1 MFSFFYLCSLRDDH
15 APAQMIELKH
25 VSKTFYKKNIAVHA
39 LTDVS
44 LQIAEGEIFGV
55 IGSSGAGKSTL
66 IRCINL
72 LERPTTGDVIV
83 GGQDLV
89 SLSSRELTRTRRRI
103 GMIFQHFNLLSSRTV
118 FENVAFPL
126 ELSGTPKEEIARR
139 VTELLTLVGLLEKKH
154 DYPVSLSGGQKQ
166 RVAIART
173 LANNPTV
180 LLCDEATSALD
191 PETTRSILALLK
203 DINRRFRITILL
215 ITHEM
220 NVVKAICDRV
230 AVIGEGQLIEQGTVR
245 EIFSHP
251 RTELTREFIKSSLHF
266 SVPLEYELRLK
277 QMASVAAAGDVV
289 AAAIGGEGVTG
300 AAAIGH
306 PLVKLE
312 FTGES
317 SDLPV
322 FSEAS
327 RLFGVNNHIVS
338 AQMDYAGGARFG
350 IMLVEISGTADNTKR
365 AIDYYR
371 EHQIKAEILGYV

>member
-1 MFSFFYLCSLRDDH
+1 
-15 APAQMIELKH
+15 
-25 VSKTFYKKNIAVHA
+25 VSA

-44 LQIAEGEIFGV
+44 LQIAEGEVFGV

-83 GGQDLV
+83 GGENLV
-89 SLSSRELTRTRRRI
+89 SLSSRQLTRTRRRI

-126 ELSGTPKEEIARR
+126 ELSSTPKEEITRR
-139 VTELLTLVGLLEKKH
+139 VTELLTLVGLLEKQN

-230 AVIGEGQLIEQGTVR
+230 AVISEGQLIEQGTVR

-251 RTELTREFIKSSLHF
+251 RTELTREFIASSLHF
-266 SVPLEYELRLK
+266 SVPLEYEERLK
-277 QMASVAAAGDVV
+277 KNG
-289 AAAIGGEGVTG
+289 I
-300 AAAIGH
+300 H

-322 FSEAS
+322 LSETS

-371 EHQIKAEILGYV
+371 DHQIKAEILGYV

>member
-1 MFSFFYLCSLRDDH
+1 
-15 APAQMIELKH
+15 MIELKH
-25 VSKTFYKKNIAVHA
+25 VSKTFYKKDTAVHA

-83 GGQDLV
+83 GGENLI
-89 SLSSRELTRTRRRI
+89 SLSSRQLTQTRRRI

-126 ELSGTPKEEIARR
+126 ELSGTPKEEITRR
-139 VTELLTLVGLLEKKH
+139 VTELLTLVGLLEKKN

-191 PETTRSILALLK
+191 PETTRSILVLLK

-230 AVIGEGQLIEQGTVR
+230 AVISEGQLIEQGTVR

-251 RTELTREFIKSSLHF
+251 RTELTREFIASSLHF

-277 QMASVAAAGDVV
+277 QVGSVGEAGGV

-300 AAAIGH
+300 GGAAGH

-322 FSEAS
+322 LSETS

-338 AQMDYAGGARFG
+338 AQMDYVGGARFG

-371 EHQIKAEILGYV
+371 DHQIKAEILGYV

>member
-1 MFSFFYLCSLRDDH
+1 
-15 APAQMIELKH
+15 
-25 VSKTFYKKNIAVHA
+25 
-39 LTDVS
+39 
-44 LQIAEGEIFGV
+44 
-55 IGSSGAGKSTL
+55 
-66 IRCINL
+66 
-72 LERPTTGDVIV
+72 
-83 GGQDLV
+83 
-89 SLSSRELTRTRRRI
+89 
-103 GMIFQHFNLLSSRTV
+103 MIFQHFKLLSSRTV

-126 ELSGTPKEEIARR
+126 ELSGAPKDEITRR
-139 VTELLTLVGLLEKKH
+139 VTELLSLVGLLEKQH

-191 PETTRSILALLK
+191 PETTRSILTLLK

-230 AVIGEGQLIEQGTVR
+230 AVISEGRLIEQGTVR

-251 RTELTREFIKSSLHF
+251 RTELTRQFIASSLHF
-266 SVPLEYELRLK
+266 SVPMEYEQRLRQTGDLR
-277 QMASVAAAGDVV
+277 QAGDP
-289 AAAIGGEGVTG
+289 ALPGP
-300 AAAIGH
+300 GH

-317 SDLPV
+317 TNLPV
-322 FSEAS
+322 LAEAS
-327 RLFGVNNHIVS
+327 RLFGLDNLFVS

-350 IMLVEISGTADNTKR
+350 IMLVEVAGTAGRSAKP
-365 AIDYYR
+365 ISYYR
-371 EHQIKAEILGYV
+371 GHQIKTAIICYV

>member
-1 MFSFFYLCSLRDDH
+1 MRFSIFALLMMYHPS
-15 APAQMIELKH
+15 AQMIELKH
-25 VSKTFYKKNIAVHA
+25 VSKTFYKKDAAVHA
-39 LTDVS
+39 LADVS

-83 GGQDLV
+83 GGQNLV
-89 SLSSRELTRTRRRI
+89 ALSSRELTQTRRRI

-126 ELSGTPKEEIARR
+126 ELSGTAKEEISRR
-139 VTELLTLVGLLEKKH
+139 VTELLSLVGLLEKQH

-230 AVIGEGQLIEQGTVR
+230 AVISEGQLIEQGTMR

-266 SVPLEYELRLK
+266 SVPLEYELRLN
-277 QMASVAAAGDVV
+277 QVASAAAGDVAV
-289 AAAIGGEGVTG
+289 AGY
-300 AAAIGH
+300 

-312 FTGES
+312 FTGQS

-322 FSEAS
+322 FSETS
-327 RLFGVNNHIVS
+327 RLFDVNNHIVS

-350 IMLVEISGTADNTKR
+350 IMLVEISGTAENTKR
-365 AIDYYR
+365 AIDYYMD
-371 EHQIKAEILGYV
+371 HQIKAEILGYV

>member
-1 MFSFFYLCSLRDDH
+1 MHHPS
-15 APAQMIELKH
+15 AQMIELKH
-25 VSKTFYKKNIAVHA
+25 VSKTFYKKDTAVHA
-39 LTDVS
+39 LADVS

-83 GGQDLV
+83 GGQNLV
-89 SLSSRELTRTRRRI
+89 SLPSRELTQTRRRI

-126 ELSGTPKEEIARR
+126 ELSGTPREEISRR
-139 VTELLTLVGLLEKKH
+139 VTELLSLVGLLEKQH

-230 AVIGEGQLIEQGTVR
+230 AVISEGQLIEQGTVR

-251 RTELTREFIKSSLHF
+251 RTELTREFIKSSIHF

-277 QMASVAAAGDVV
+277 QVADGVGGVPGTEGSV
-289 AAAIGGEGVTG
+289 G
-300 AAAIGH
+300 AAGH

-312 FTGES
+312 FTGQS

-322 FSEAS
+322 FSETS
-327 RLFGVNNHIVS
+327 RLFDVNNHIVS

-350 IMLVEISGTADNTKR
+350 IMLVEISGTAENTKR
-365 AIDYYR
+365 AIDYYMD
-371 EHQIKAEILGYV
+371 HQIKAEILGYV